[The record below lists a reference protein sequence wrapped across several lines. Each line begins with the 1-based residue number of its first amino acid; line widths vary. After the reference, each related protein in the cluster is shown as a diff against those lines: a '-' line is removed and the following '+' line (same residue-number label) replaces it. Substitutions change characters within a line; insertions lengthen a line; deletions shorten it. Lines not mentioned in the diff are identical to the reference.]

1 MLLIKRFAKS
11 QLVRGSLFIFIA
23 SNIANFGNFLYNI
36 ENLENFLDDDN
47 LYNRSRCRT
56 KNFIE
61 KNGLEFFAEIFL
73 NKVLYNPLTISK
85 NYVIEVYDIQEFIK
99 GFIAK
104 FDIKM
109 QEDIINQ
116 LERQGKL
123 LSKIK
128 IHLMNIFDI
137 SINIIISYLE
147 DYWFKY
153 LKNIILNNLYE
164 DPEELSLNK
173 DSKKGMNNL
182 HNMTVENI
190 TKHKAVFHKNFES
203 TLIPLVHCAYK
214 LISSLEQFN
223 YFKAKFS
230 NLDFDRISK
239 DLILKF
245 SENFSFK
252 ILKNFYHLIENHDF
266 RTLGGIMYSLVNYA
280 PVKSKKN
287 RKFRFIKTFNS

>member
-1 MLLIKRFAKS
+1 MTLIYNLSIKKDINLTDF
-11 QLVRGSLFIFIA
+11 LIIIFDIYTHK
-23 SNIANFGNFLYNI
+23 I
-36 ENLENFLDDDN
+36 
-47 LYNRSRCRT
+47 
-56 KNFIE
+56 
-61 KNGLEFFAEIFL
+61 
-73 NKVLYNPLTISK
+73 LYNPLTISK

-203 TLIPLVHCAYK
+203 TLIPLVHCA
-214 LISSLEQFN
+214 
-223 YFKAKFS
+223 
-230 NLDFDRISK
+230 
-239 DLILKF
+239 
-245 SENFSFK
+245 
-252 ILKNFYHLIENHDF
+252 
-266 RTLGGIMYSLVNYA
+266 
-280 PVKSKKN
+280 
-287 RKFRFIKTFNS
+287 